1 MSRKIR
7 KIAATALA
15 FAMLAGSAA
24 GFCAV
29 QETPVI
35 TVSAAEQA
43 VSATKAPN
51 GIAGPTIDAGTY
63 KIAAGDTFKVKI
75 KVTDNADGFNAINA
89 WLDVNTNY
97 FEIVD
102 KANGDPDMA
111 EYEDSEAYTAVTL
124 NEYSKKNVGKEI
136 KTIITLYS
144 DTNNLKGDV
153 VISTITLKAKA
164 DAPTG
169 YYSLPFDAVGDN
181 GDMANRINDKRDPI
195 VINPTFKGALV
206 QIGEGTDM
214 IYPAS
219 SSSSDILK
227 GDFNLDGKVSQTDAT
242 FMLRYLLESS
252 IADDKTDVL
261 YNLIKGTIREEL
273 KNESPEKIFELANAS
288 GDVDGSESGKSFKQ
302 TDATYILR
310 ALLNDSKI
318 DNAFWSTFFA

>member
-24 GFCAV
+24 GFSAV
-29 QETPVI
+29 QNTPVI

-43 VSATKAPN
+43 VSVTKAAN

-63 KIAAGDTFKVKI
+63 KIAAGDTFKVK
-75 KVTDNADGFNAINA
+75 VTVKDNADGFNAINA
-89 WLDVNTNY
+89 WLDINTNY

-124 NEYSKKNVGKEI
+124 NEYSKKNAGKEI
-136 KTIITLYS
+136 KTLITLYS

-164 DAPTG
+164 DAPAG
-169 YYSLPFDAVGDN
+169 YYSLPFDAVGDD
-181 GDMANRINDKRDPI
+181 GAMANRIDDKRNPI

-214 IYPAS
+214 IYPSSSAS
-219 SSSSDILK
+219 SDALK

-252 IADDKTDVL
+252 LSDNKTEVL
-261 YNLIKGTIREEL
+261 YNLIQNNISDDL
-273 KNESPEKIFELANAS
+273 KNESKEKIFELAMANA
-288 GDVDGSESGKSFKQ
+288 DVDDSEEGKSFKQ
-302 TDATYILR
+302 TDATYVLR
-310 ALLNDSKI
+310 AVVTGSKI
-318 DNAFWSTFFA
+318 DNAYWTTFFA

>member
-15 FAMLAGSAA
+15 FAMLTGSAA
-24 GFCAV
+24 GFSAV
-29 QETPVI
+29 QGTPVI

-43 VSATKAPN
+43 VSATKAAN

-89 WLDVNTNY
+89 WLDINTNY

-136 KTIITLYS
+136 KTLITLYS

-164 DAPTG
+164 DAPAG

-181 GDMANRINDKRDPI
+181 GAMANRIDDKRNPI

-214 IYPAS
+214 IYPSSSAS
-219 SSSSDILK
+219 SDTLK

-252 IADDKTDVL
+252 VSNDKNEVL
-261 YNLIKGTIREEL
+261 YNLIKGNIREDL
-273 KNESPEKIFELANAS
+273 QNESKEKIFELAMANA
-288 GDVDGSESGKSFKQ
+288 DVDGSEEGKSFKQ
-302 TDATYILR
+302 TDATYVLR
-310 ALLNDSKI
+310 AVVTGSKVDNDYWTS
-318 DNAFWSTFFA
+318 FFA